1 MSNQLENQQSFEN
14 QNKNTEQEI
23 LTDEKGKETLHP
35 DISPEIEKVLDA
47 IQHVPIEYL
56 SLIKEFN
63 WKQIKEMMFVLS
75 NCTCCKRHQ
84 KNRPSVWDLEHGHD
98 GYYEMAAYYEIPDVR
113 VGEDACQC
121 PCRHE
126 AREFCKIMN
135 DPRYF
140 EAQKEFIDKEDSDT
154 NNGFEEDSDTETRFI
169 CMDCGEDMGPYNP
182 RQLCGK
188 TYCKNIREI
197 DDNGSIS

>member
-14 QNKNTEQEI
+14 QNKKEI

-84 KNRPSVWDLEHGHD
+84 KNRPSVWEKSRRPAFTYGLF
-98 GYYEMAAYYEIPDVR
+98 
-113 VGEDACQC
+113 Q
-121 PCRHE
+121 
-126 AREFCKIMN
+126 
-135 DPRYF
+135 
-140 EAQKEFIDKEDSDT
+140 
-154 NNGFEEDSDTETRFI
+154 
-169 CMDCGEDMGPYNP
+169 
-182 RQLCGK
+182 QL
-188 TYCKNIREI
+188 ILA
-197 DDNGSIS
+197 